1 MLNEFI
7 VLVIMNILDFT
18 NASRQDHAAT
28 NNTGIMGYVCTT
40 PVAGNPTFCTI
51 GHRILFG
58 VNGGLFV
65 PFADD

>member
-7 VLVIMNILDFT
+7 VLVIMDILDFT
-18 NASRQDHAAT
+18 NARRQDHAAT
-28 NNTGIMGYVCTT
+28 DNTGIMGYVCTT
-40 PVAGNPTFCTI
+40 SIAGNPTFGAI
-51 GHRILFG
+51 RHRILFG